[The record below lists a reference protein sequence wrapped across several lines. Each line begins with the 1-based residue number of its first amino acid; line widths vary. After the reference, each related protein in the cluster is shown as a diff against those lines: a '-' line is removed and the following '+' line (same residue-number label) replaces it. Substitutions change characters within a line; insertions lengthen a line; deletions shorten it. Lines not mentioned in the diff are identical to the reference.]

1 MTFTTVRIYLC
12 MATANCLFWL
22 YDYIL
27 QWRIE
32 NIFRLT
38 LKVSSVH
45 MCLCLCLF
53 CEWWAGL
60 EWKWFCRGCCLNYTQ
75 AVFMCVQLCG
85 LAEVRDLLHSTP
97 RGLLLKTKSNT
108 ADSAPSLALS
118 AYTHWGPKV
127 KGHITPRT
135 SALIRQNRG
144 RLTRNISRE
153 LVRDKETLIKFEEDT
168 VHHIPKDDS
177 SWKLGKVVS
186 GTK

>member
-1 MTFTTVRIYLC
+1 MPEMTFTTVRIYLC

-108 ADSAPSLALS
+108 ADSAPVLHYQLTHTEVPRLRATLHPGPPLWSGRIEAVWRGTSPGSWWGIRRHWLSLRRTQ
-118 AYTHWGPKV
+118 YITFPKM
-127 KGHITPRT
+127 I
-135 SALIRQNRG
+135 
-144 RLTRNISRE
+144 
-153 LVRDKETLIKFEEDT
+153 
-168 VHHIPKDDS
+168 HHE
-177 SWKLGKVVS
+177 SWEK
-186 GTK
+186 